1 MTIFAL
7 LSSIVCLAALFGLI
21 SHRFLRLP
29 VSIGTTILSLCA
41 AGALVVGGQTVPSF
55 HKTAAHIV
63 SRIDFNEVVL
73 HGMLAFLLFAGALEL
88 DIDDLLREKL
98 TVGVLSLISTAIST
112 LLVAGLFKVAL
123 LTIGVQISMLAA
135 LLFGA
140 LISPTDPIA
149 VLEMLRRVGA
159 PATLKAQLAGESLF
173 NDGIGAVIFLALVEA
188 STTGTLPSPG
198 RFLVLLLLKAVG
210 GIALGCALGYI
221 TYRLLLLV
229 DSYQIEVTLTL
240 ALAMGGYALADAL
253 DVSAPLEAVAAGL
266 LVSGR
271 ARMFAMSDLTRANV
285 DTFWEL
291 LDNIFNVVLFLL
303 LGLELLVLPL
313 RSKFL
318 VAGLLAIP
326 IVLIAR
332 GASVSLAVK
341 ATSVFGR
348 RAPGTIR
355 ILTWGGLRGGLAVA
369 LALSLPQ
376 EAERNLLLVSTYVVV
391 VFSIV
396 VQGLTIAPLLRRLGL
411 VSVAPEI

>member
-21 SHRFLRLP
+21 SHRVLRLP

-41 AGALVVGGQTVPSF
+41 AGALVVGGHTAPGF
-55 HKTAAHIV
+55 HRVAAHIV
-63 SRIDFNEVVL
+63 GGIDFNKVVL

-88 DIDDLLREKL
+88 DVDDLLREKL
-98 TVGVLSLISTAIST
+98 TVGTLSLISTAVST

-123 LTIGVQISMLAA
+123 LAIGVQINMITA

-159 PATLKAQLAGESLF
+159 PAALKAQLAGESLF
-173 NDGIGAVIFLALVEA
+173 NDGIGAVIFLALIEA
-188 STTGTLPSPG
+188 STSGTLPSPG

-210 GIALGCALGYI
+210 GVALGVALGYL

-229 DSYQIEVTLTL
+229 DNYQIEVLLTL
-240 ALAMGGYALADAL
+240 ALAMGGYALADTL

-266 LVSGR
+266 LVSSH
-271 ARMFAMSDLTRANV
+271 ARKFAMSELSRENV
-285 DTFWEL
+285 DTFWDL
-291 LDNIFNVVLFLL
+291 LDTIFNVVLFLL

-326 IVLIAR
+326 VVLIAR

-341 ATSVFGR
+341 TISLFSPRV
-348 RAPGTIR
+348 PGTIR

-411 VSVAPEI
+411 VSGNQVF